1 MPDNVKMRHART
13 ATPPALLHS
22 LLEVRALLEMG
33 ALAALTPV
41 LAALPRG
48 DGHPVMLIPGFG
60 AAHGSL
66 LALTVVLRALGYD
79 TETWGQGR
87 NLGIWRQ
94 STEALDRR
102 VRALHHER
110 GRKVSVVG
118 VSLGGAYAFHA
129 AHREPDSVRSVIALG
144 APMQFS
150 RDGRQAPLLMRAA
163 YRYFAMARDA
173 SEHLPASRTSM
184 LRKAPPVPST
194 CLYSATDGVVHHSHA
209 QLRSRSRTHENV
221 WVPGSHFGLGFNPAV
236 MWLLADRLAQAEG
249 NWKPFKPTGPARFLY
264 NSFAGFA
271 GMQGFVA
278 APGRRA
284 RS

>member
-1 MPDNVKMRHART
+1 MTDNVKIGRGRKA
-13 ATPPALLHS
+13 APPALLHS
-22 LLEVRALLEMG
+22 LLEGRAVLEMG
-33 ALAALTPV
+33 ALAALVPL

-60 AAHGSL
+60 GAHGSL

-94 STEALDRR
+94 STEMLDKR
-102 VRALHHER
+102 VRALRQER

-144 APMQFS
+144 APLQFS

-163 YRYFAMARDA
+163 YRYFAMTKDA
-173 SEHLPASRTSM
+173 SEHLLPSRATM
-184 LRKAPPVPST
+184 LRRAPPVPST
-194 CLYSATDGVVHHSHA
+194 CLYSTTDGVVHHSHA

-236 MWLLADRLAQAEG
+236 MWLLADRLAQTEG
-249 NWKPFKPTGPARFLY
+249 KWKPFQPTGPARFLY
-264 NSFAGFA
+264 NSFASFA
-271 GMQGFVA
+271 GVQGVGA
-278 APGRRA
+278 APGRKA